1 MRAGWVHQ
9 LKLYPFS
16 IREGE
21 RFIAIGKVCTVQLD
35 FVQQVSNLQVKH
47 SQQTSATFLLPWI
60 AVQKSGKILA
70 AHCTCMAG

>member
-1 MRAGWVHQ
+1 MGSSVKA
-9 LKLYPFS
+9 LSIS

-21 RFIAIGKVCTVQLD
+21 RFIAMGKVCTFQLD
-35 FVQQVSNLQVKH
+35 FVQQVSKIQVKH

-60 AVQKSGKILA
+60 AVKKSGQILA